1 MFFSSPPKIC
11 HPDKRSRTN
20 KVLYVLFTESRN
32 VLKLKYVNGQHHH
45 PKRLSP
51 FMSSVLKL
59 KCKSAF
65 GHNGNSTMTAYH
77 ILVIFSQRAKCWPNF
92 SSSNMHKCSAKM
104 YNCCTKFNLKFL
116 VQTELLS
123 TGTPCVTKIRFA
135 FSLIFMQ
142 FLASQSESVA
152 LNKLDPQP
160 LHC

>member
-92 SSSNMHKCSAKM
+92 SSSNMHNCSAK
-104 YNCCTKFNLKFL
+104 YA
-116 VQTELLS
+116 QLLH
-123 TGTPCVTKIRFA
+123 KI
-135 FSLIFMQ
+135 
-142 FLASQSESVA
+142 QSEISGPNRASFHWDTICDKNPVCLFTDLHAISCVSV
-152 LNKLDPQP
+152 
-160 LHC
+160 